1 MRKKL
6 LFNLLFCPLL
16 LAVHADNLAL
26 QMQQINQSNLRYED
40 DFWQRMRSGFA
51 LNHKETK
58 EVKYWEKRYSNPK
71 YFNIIMQ
78 NAAPYIYFVVTE
90 MERRGIPSELAL
102 IPIVESTYNPNA
114 VSPTGISTGM
124 WQFLNGSGKRFGM
137 TINSDVDERKDIL
150 NSTRGAIAYLQ
161 YLYDLFGS
169 WELAIAAYNWGE
181 GNINN
186 ALNASSSRNLYDL
199 DVRDVT
205 HQYVPKIIALANIIQ
220 NPRKFGITLTN
231 LPNKPYF
238 AAINPPSTI
247 SVSNFMSAAQ
257 ITPALNKKLNP
268 QYNSVNYVVNSSQHL
283 LLPVANQSI
292 YYTSMGINTIPTTL
306 QDDAAPVTPLIAN
319 NNADITSGNND
330 EINVLA
336 QQGSTDAAVNA
347 APKISAASAPQQ
359 TSTAEN
365 NASLAAD
372 LLNDTNSSQGV
383 ANRSQTINNYT
394 NYTVVQGDTLYSIS
408 KKFNLPI
415 DTLKTDNSIIDNSVQ
430 LNQQLRIQNTASN

>member
-137 TINSDVDERKDIL
+137 TINSDLDERKDIL

-231 LPNKPYF
+231 LPNKQIGRASCRERVF
-238 AAINPPSTI
+238 S
-247 SVSNFMSAAQ
+247 SV
-257 ITPALNKKLNP
+257 
-268 QYNSVNYVVNSSQHL
+268 
-283 LLPVANQSI
+283 
-292 YYTSMGINTIPTTL
+292 
-306 QDDAAPVTPLIAN
+306 
-319 NNADITSGNND
+319 
-330 EINVLA
+330 
-336 QQGSTDAAVNA
+336 
-347 APKISAASAPQQ
+347 
-359 TSTAEN
+359 
-365 NASLAAD
+365 
-372 LLNDTNSSQGV
+372 
-383 ANRSQTINNYT
+383 
-394 NYTVVQGDTLYSIS
+394 
-408 KKFNLPI
+408 
-415 DTLKTDNSIIDNSVQ
+415 
-430 LNQQLRIQNTASN
+430 